1 MMGHRW
7 LQWSLSCQLQKMLLW
22 LWALAFTL
30 CPEPQS
36 SMALESPQ
44 RHTLSVVQDLK
55 LPSVLAGKLR
65 SHLISHSH
73 FTDEEARPRSVKFV
87 YLQFC
92 QRMRDGTGPSAQA
105 RSIPFIL
112 TLCEAV
118 MLKLK
123 FKMPIV
129 LPACFFFQ
137 LGKLLRFKC

>member
-1 MMGHRW
+1 MGHRW
-7 LQWSLSCQLQKMLLW
+7 LQWSLSCHLQKMLLW

-55 LPSVLAGKLR
+55 LLSFLAGKLR
-65 SHLISHSH
+65 SHLIARSH
-73 FTDEEARPRSVKFV
+73 FTDEETRPRSVKFV
-87 YLQFC
+87 SLQYC
-92 QRMRDGTGPSAQA
+92 QRMRDGTGPSEQA

-123 FKMPIV
+123 FKMPNSF
-129 LPACFFFQ
+129 ASMCFFQF
-137 LGKLLRFKC
+137 GKLLGFKC